1 MNSKEI
7 QAYLAEWRM
16 IEDRF
21 YRQVLNDADLYMI
34 GIRLVRAVADSLQT
48 TADLETL
55 VERFQRSSSD
65 DVAAIADTL
74 DAPQVVLLDC
84 QLALGA
90 AFYLR
95 AQEIQQ
101 TRAQADF
108 QARVVAARVQGQR
121 WVTLYDQESRR
132 HGHAFFQRLDMRLSD
147 GFGLRSASEMDW
159 EKGRVFVIE
168 PLLLDP
174 ATGLPRRDLPV
185 PELPQEFATRAA
197 LDMALAALREKY
209 S

>member
-1 MNSKEI
+1 MNNQDI
-7 QAYLAEWRM
+7 QPYLAEWRM

-48 TADLETL
+48 TADLAAL
-55 VERFQRSSSD
+55 VERFQRTSSD

-74 DAPQVVLLDC
+74 GAPQVVLLDC

-101 TRAQADF
+101 TGARADF
-108 QARVVAARVQGQR
+108 QARIAAARAQGQR
-121 WVTLYDQESRR
+121 WVALYDQELRR
-132 HGHAFFQRLDMRLSD
+132 HGHTFFQRLDMRLSD
-147 GFGLRSASEMDW
+147 GFSLRSASEMDW
-159 EKGRVFVIE
+159 ERGRVFVIE
-168 PLLLDP
+168 PLLLDL
-174 ATGLPRRDLPV
+174 ATGQPRRDLPA
-185 PELPQEFATRAA
+185 PAPQQEFATREAQTQ
-197 LDMALAALREKY
+197 ALAVLREKY